1 MAYCRRF
8 FLRRVFSA
16 QLYVR
21 EIQERHKG
29 LPMTEIYRRYVKDK
43 YHISKSTFDRW
54 MEIPAARELEK
65 IEKENKDNNLNN
77 Y

>member
-8 FLRRVFSA
+8 FLRRVLSA

-21 EIQERHKG
+21 EIQERRKG
-29 LPMTEIYRRYVKDK
+29 LPMSEIYRQYVKER

-54 MEIPAARELEK
+54 MAIPAARELEK
-65 IEKENKDNNLNN
+65 IESKNSDEV
-77 Y
+77 